1 MFVLAILV
9 SVLITSL
16 LGFSGMLRYRPSEIA
31 LTHADI
37 NETLC
42 RFARRQAAG
51 IVTAMPLSISGSHG
65 SVSLIRGGP
74 EHSRNQT
81 IVHLGFFPVLRL
93 QSAVRSS
100 ASSRSGK
107 PLPDR
112 RIYYNENDSTSVCN
126 AEDTSCPEERD
137 SSSQLSLNPDL
148 LPGPPQRISPGRH
161 IELAEGFAEDLSQMS
176 PPKHEFGFSGFGH
189 TRPNASDDIAHGLP
203 EPSTHPTNNFSELA
217 TRIPVSDEGQRGAS
231 DASSLRHQNSMMRS
245 PLQAAGP
252 SGQYQK
258 NQALSSSA
266 VEFPMLYLQGY
277 FEEIPNAYSFKESS
291 LVPSESLEN
300 PSSRNLRRTQTISS
314 QCESRPNNVRPRRPV
329 QRFHA
334 LDAYDESLT
343 SRPSTRRQ
351 VRGSSDSST
360 RDTAY
365 IVSPHVL
372 SRHSLQSENH
382 SSDKEELRSSS
393 HTPKIPS
400 NIQRFLDPRAAGFTL
415 DSPQPSAVSG
425 PRDRNQRPLNH
436 GLLHQSTQQL
446 SQHSEQFERSLYN
459 GYLLSI
465 ASRDRPSSFNQFHL
479 SYMLSSSRYS
489 SSDYSQPAA
498 ALAQAQCDG
507 FSPSKR
513 PLITPFSSPA
523 HGGTILPPNTNSRPL
538 PARIPSHSSPN
549 LTALYQN
556 GLFGLSQPPA
566 RPYGRPDNTQSSPQ
580 SSGRIIM
587 PYDFPQAIDSAI
599 DAAQRNFSSPL
610 DLIQQRATSQISHTP
625 SAASY
630 RTATSR
636 IDQHHVSAVNQLSHY
651 TTPDHNPRMDVQYG
665 PNSGQRSINSPF
677 FRLISS
683 PRDLDRYPE
692 SDSQSRTRSSAP
704 RLLTHFPALQNDSG
718 SIAGTRSSA
727 ISSESVGPA
736 NFSLSPPGLNGQ
748 DQGNRCRHGNNGL
761 TPSATPWRHPTTRPH
776 SEGGDNNVESRM
788 RLPATSLFPSVFPNM
803 QRPPESMP
811 RHSEPQRTRQRS
823 SHHGVRHTEPGPP
836 TRSQAYPHGHSR
848 PTESRD
854 PGNRWTS
861 HAQRYEPPPPS
872 RRSHLPAWQQEQEN
886 SGNAEEDAMR
896 EEMQARGMRGGPGN
910 EGDVMNE
917 TPPRVGRFEQ
927 RILGM

>member
-1 MFVLAILV
+1 MFVLTILV

-16 LGFSGMLRYRPSEIA
+16 LGFFGMLRYRPSEIA

-42 RFARRQAAG
+42 RLARRQAAG
-51 IVTAMPLSISGSHG
+51 IVTAMPLSIAGSHG
-65 SVSLIRGGP
+65 SVSRNRGGP
-74 EHSRNQT
+74 EHSRNET
-81 IVHLGFFPVLRL
+81 IVHLGFSPVLRL

-100 ASSRSGK
+100 AGSRSDK
-107 PLPDR
+107 LLPDR
-112 RIYYNENDSTSVCN
+112 RIYYNKNDSTSVCN
-126 AEDTSCPEERD
+126 AEDASCPEERD
-137 SSSQLSLNPDL
+137 SSSQPSLNPDL
-148 LPGPPQRISPGRH
+148 LLGPPQRISPGRH

-176 PPKHEFGFSGFGH
+176 SPKHEFGFSGFGH
-189 TRPNASDDIAHGLP
+189 ARPNASDDIAYGLP
-203 EPSTHPTNNFSELA
+203 ELSMHPTDDFSELA
-217 TRIPVSDEGQRGAS
+217 TRIPASDEGQRGAS
-231 DASSLRHQNSMMRS
+231 DAPSLRHQNSMTRS
-245 PLQAAGP
+245 PLQAASL
-252 SGQYQK
+252 SGQHQK
-258 NQALSSSA
+258 NQALPSSA

-277 FEEIPNAYSFKESS
+277 FEEIPNAYSFRESW

-314 QCESRPNNVRPRRPV
+314 QCESCPNNARPRRPV
-329 QRFHA
+329 QRS
-334 LDAYDESLT
+334 YDESLT

-360 RDTAY
+360 RGTAY

-382 SSDKEELRSSS
+382 SSNKEEFRSSS

-400 NIQRFLDPRAAGFTL
+400 NIQRFLDPTAVGFTL
-415 DSPQPSAVSG
+415 DSSQPSAVSG
-425 PRDRNQRPLNH
+425 SRDRNQRPLNH

-465 ASRDRPSSFNQFHL
+465 ASRDRSSSFNQLHP

-498 ALAQAQCDG
+498 AFAQAQYDG

-513 PLITPFSSPA
+513 PLITPFPPPA
-523 HGGTILPPNTNSRPL
+523 HGGTILPPNTNLRPL
-538 PARIPSHSSPN
+538 PRIPSHSSPN

-556 GLFGLSQPPA
+556 GLPGLSQPPA
-566 RPYGRPDNTQSSPQ
+566 RPYGRPDNTQNSPQ

-599 DAAQRNFSSPL
+599 NAAQRNLSSPL
-610 DLIQQRATSQISHTP
+610 DLIQQRATSQMSHTP

-630 RTATSR
+630 RTATSQ

-651 TTPDHNPRMDVQYG
+651 TTPDHNLRMDAQYG
-665 PNSGQRSINSPF
+665 PNSSQRPTNSPI
-677 FRLISS
+677 FRLTSS
-683 PRDLDRYPE
+683 PRDLNRYPE
-692 SDSQSRTRSSAP
+692 SDSQSQTRSSAP
-704 RLLTHFPALQNDSG
+704 QPLTHFPAPQNDPG
-718 SIAGTRSSA
+718 SVAGARSSA

-736 NFSLSPPGLNGQ
+736 NFPLSPPGLNGQ

-776 SEGGDNNVESRM
+776 SEEGNNNVESRM
-788 RLPATSLFPSVFPNM
+788 RLPAASLFPSVFPNM

-811 RHSEPQRTRQRS
+811 HHGEPQRTRQRS
-823 SHHGVRHTEPGPP
+823 SRHGVHHTEPDLP
-836 TRSQAYPHGHSR
+836 TRSQAYPHSHSR

-854 PGNRWTS
+854 PENRWTS
-861 HAQRYEPPPPS
+861 HVQRYEPPPPPS

-910 EGDVMNE
+910 EGEVMDE

>member
-1 MFVLAILV
+1 MFVSTILV

-42 RFARRQAAG
+42 RLARRQATG

-65 SVSLIRGGP
+65 SVSRIRGGP
-74 EHSRNQT
+74 EHSRNET

-107 PLPDR
+107 PLPER
-112 RIYYNENDSTSVCN
+112 RIYYNEN
-126 AEDTSCPEERD
+126 D

-203 EPSTHPTNNFSELA
+203 ELSTHPTNNFSELA

-231 DASSLRHQNSMMRS
+231 DAPSLRHQNGMTRS
-245 PLQAAGP
+245 PLQAASP

-277 FEEIPNAYSFKESS
+277 FEEIPNAYSFKESW

-314 QCESRPNNVRPRRPV
+314 QCESRPNNARPGRPV
-329 QRFHA
+329 QRSHA

-372 SRHSLQSENH
+372 SRYSLQSENH

-400 NIQRFLDPRAAGFTL
+400 
-415 DSPQPSAVSG
+415 
-425 PRDRNQRPLNH
+425 
-436 GLLHQSTQQL
+436 
-446 SQHSEQFERSLYN
+446 
-459 GYLLSI
+459 
-465 ASRDRPSSFNQFHL
+465 
-479 SYMLSSSRYS
+479 
-489 SSDYSQPAA
+489 
-498 ALAQAQCDG
+498 
-507 FSPSKR
+507 KR

-523 HGGTILPPNTNSRPL
+523 HGGTILPPNTNLRPL
-538 PARIPSHSSPN
+538 PVRIPCHSSPN

-580 SSGRIIM
+580 SSGRVIM

-599 DAAQRNFSSPL
+599 DAAQRKLSSPL

-630 RTATSR
+630 RTATSQ
-636 IDQHHVSAVNQLSHY
+636 IDQHHVSAVNQLSYY

-665 PNSGQRSINSPF
+665 PNSGQRSINSPI

-692 SDSQSRTRSSAP
+692 SDSQSRTHSSAP
-704 RLLTHFPALQNDSG
+704 RPLTHFPAPQNDPG

-727 ISSESVGPA
+727 ISGESVVPA

-761 TPSATPWRHPTTRPH
+761 TPSATPWKHPTTRPY

-788 RLPATSLFPSVFPNM
+788 RLPAASLFPSVFPSM

-811 RHSEPQRTRQRS
+811 RHGEPQRTRQRS
-823 SHHGVRHTEPGPP
+823 SHHGVHHTEPDLP
-836 TRSQAYPHGHSR
+836 TRLQAYPHSHSR

-854 PGNRWTS
+854 PENRWTS
-861 HAQRYEPPPPS
+861 HAQRYEPPPPPS

-910 EGDVMNE
+910 EGEVMDE

-927 RILGM
+927 RILEM